1 MTTGARGRDAHA
13 EPTNTGLG
21 PETAA
26 ALAYALWWV
35 SGALMLALEPRHRFV
50 RFHARQAL
58 VGFGT
63 LWAVGV
69 SVWAASFL
77 AAFVSPSL
85 FRVLAVLGP
94 AVWLVVL
101 WLWVTCIV
109 RAWRGE
115 AWRLPFTRG
124 R

>member
-1 MTTGARGRDAHA
+1 MTTGAFGREADA
-13 EPTNTGLG
+13 EPTSTGLG

-26 ALAYALWWV
+26 VLAYALWWV

-69 SVWAASFL
+69 AVWAASFL

-85 FRVLAVLGP
+85 FRFLAVLGP
-94 AVWLVVL
+94 AIWLAGL
-101 WLWVTCIV
+101 ALWVTCIV
-109 RAWRGE
+109 QAWRGE
-115 AWRLPFTRG
+115 AWRLPLTRG

>member
-1 MTTGARGRDAHA
+1 MTTGALGREADA
-13 EPTNTGLG
+13 EPTRTGLG

-26 ALAYALWWV
+26 VLAYALWWV

-69 SVWAASFL
+69 AVWAASFL

-85 FRVLAVLGP
+85 FRFLAVLGP
-94 AVWLVVL
+94 AIWLAGL
-101 WLWVTCIV
+101 ALWVTCIV
-109 RAWRGE
+109 QAWRGA
-115 AWRLPFTRG
+115 AWRLPLTRG